1 MVIGYVRGSIQEQ
14 VDIQTDKV
22 KQYCN
27 THGIICDKIISE
39 VGTGTSLKREGL
51 IKTLIEASRGDK
63 ARIIAVSPDRISR
76 SSEDFYQIEA
86 ALKKAGIVLKFINS
100 CDGIQFDNIP
110 DPDKEMLGLKL
121 GKEYLENNGLKIR
134 RIKYGEECKYS
145 NEDSWSAAI
154 CPTCGVKKGQLHL
167 LGCNYEMCPICHF
180 SLVKCECFGL
190 NTC

>member
-1 MVIGYVRGSIQEQ
+1 MCIGYVRGSTQKQ
-14 VDIQTDKV
+14 VDIQTEKV
-22 KQYCN
+22 KLYCN

-86 ALKKAGIVLKFINS
+86 ALKKAGIVLEFINS
-100 CDGIQFDNIP
+100 FDGIHPDIIP
-110 DPDKEMLGLKL
+110 DPEMLGLKP

-145 NEDSWSAAI
+145 NEDSWSTAI
-154 CPTCGVKKGQLHL
+154 CPTCEVKKGQLHL

-180 SLVKCECFGL
+180 SVVKCECFEV
-190 NTC
+190 